1 MNIPKKIFFISIILF
16 CLAGCEKH
24 DTARFKAEPVYNE
37 QFLGT
42 WERIQ
47 LAESRLARNPESPD
61 DIFGT
66 AYFEIITTQTF
77 FPDGAYQA
85 QIEYRFQS
93 FCPEE
98 DTVSVPEADLRQ
110 YFDRILVI
118 KGIYQASADELKIY
132 SKDVVLPSGDTVPF
146 EEYAAVDGS
155 VGSAVQTFLWQ
166 ITGEELCITMVTGL
180 IPETTRFHRMGGD
193 IP

>member
-118 KGIYQASADELKIY
+118 KG
-132 SKDVVLPSGDTVPF
+132 PSGDTVPF

-166 ITGEELCITMVTGL
+166 ITGEDLCITVVPGL
-180 IPETTRFHRMGGD
+180 IPETTRFHRVGGD